1 MNVTDVNQA
10 EPGQDRDINR
20 ELARKVA
27 AIAQGM
33 LANGLWLATAESC
46 TGGLIAAACTAL
58 PGSSRWFERGF
69 VTYSNEAKQQ
79 MLGVPAGIIEQFGA
93 VSSETVMA
101 MAFGALAHSN
111 ADIAISVSGIAGP
124 DGGTEAKPVGTVW
137 FGLARKGV
145 DVEARVMHFRGERAA
160 VREQALEFALQWLLE
175 SL

>member
-1 MNVTDVNQA
+1 MQTHSDT
-10 EPGQDRDINR
+10 GDINR
-20 ELARKVA
+20 K
-27 AIAQGM
+27 IAQQVAD
-33 LANGLWLATAESC
+33 LAQGLLADGLWLTTAESC

-79 MLGVPAGIIEQFGA
+79 MLGVSVDTLNKFGA

-101 MAFGALAHSN
+101 MAFGALAHSK

-124 DGGTEAKPVGTVW
+124 DGGSDAKSVGTVW

-145 DVEARVMHFRGERAA
+145 AVEARVQHFRGERAA
-160 VREQALEFALQWLLE
+160 VREQALEYALQWLLD
-175 SL
+175 SLR

>member
-1 MNVTDVNQA
+1 MQTHSDT
-10 EPGQDRDINR
+10 GDINR
-20 ELARKVA
+20 K
-27 AIAQGM
+27 IAQQVAD
-33 LANGLWLATAESC
+33 LAQGLLADGLWLTTAESC

-79 MLGVPAGIIEQFGA
+79 MLGVSVDTLNKFGA

-101 MAFGALAHSN
+101 MAFGALAHSK

-124 DGGTEAKPVGTVW
+124 DGGSDAKPVGTVW

-145 DVEARVMHFRGERAA
+145 AVEARVQHFRGERAA
-160 VREQALEFALQWLLE
+160 VREQALEYALQWLLD
-175 SL
+175 SLR

>member
-1 MNVTDVNQA
+1 MQTHSDT
-10 EPGQDRDINR
+10 GDINR
-20 ELARKVA
+20 KIAQQVAELA
-27 AIAQGM
+27 QGL
-33 LANGLWLATAESC
+33 LADGLWLTTAESC

-79 MLGVPAGIIEQFGA
+79 MLGVSVDTLNKFGA

-101 MAFGALAHSN
+101 MAFGALAHSK

-124 DGGTEAKPVGTVW
+124 DGGSDAKPVGTVW

-145 DVEARVMHFRGERAA
+145 AVEARVQHFRGERAA
-160 VREQALEFALQWLLE
+160 VREQALEYALQWLLD
-175 SL
+175 SLR

>member
-1 MNVTDVNQA
+1 MQTHSDTGDVN
-10 EPGQDRDINR
+10 
-20 ELARKVA
+20 RKIAQQVA
-27 AIAQGM
+27 ALAQA
-33 LANGLWLATAESC
+33 LQADGLWLTTAESC

-69 VTYSNEAKQQ
+69 VTYSNDAKQQ
-79 MLGVPAGIIEQFGA
+79 MLGVSADMLNRFGA

-101 MAFGALAHSN
+101 MAFGALAHSK

-145 DVEARVMHFRGERAA
+145 AVEARVQHFNGERAA
-160 VREQALEFALQWLLE
+160 VREQALEYALQWLLD
-175 SL
+175 SLS